1 MNYSLLHNAF
11 LSHKLKNWYH
21 ISWYFCSISEVR
33 RIFGWF
39 SDVCLQTLTN
49 FPPTC
54 NSTSCI
60 FQEFFQDLPL
70 HPTWQNIANYDKTW
84 QNTAKDKPW
93 NHDKPCVKHCQTM
106 VSTRFNPFQPV
117 STYPNPSMPLHTPLS
132 ARGRPRPAVQCQE
145 LSCSLNRSFHQKTLG
160 RKGGIM
166 GFMGDLWGIIV
177 GDLWW
182 IRVGKTSKTT
192 NKWLSNDDNQSL
204 RKQDK
209 HTTHLLINTC
219 CWNMFKP
226 AI

>member
-1 MNYSLLHNAF
+1 MINTFQYIIRLCIRITMNYSLLHNAF

-106 VSTRFNPFQPV
+106 VSTRFNPFQPIPIPPCRSILHWAQGAV
-117 STYPNPSMPLHTPLS
+117 RVQPFNAKSWAAPWTDPSI
-132 ARGRPRPAVQCQE
+132 RKRWEEKEE
-145 LSCSLNRSFHQKTLG
+145 LW
-160 RKGGIM
+160 
-166 GFMGDLWGIIV
+166 DLWGIY
-177 GDLWW
+177 GGL
-182 IRVGKTSKTT
+182 
-192 NKWLSNDDNQSL
+192 
-204 RKQDK
+204 
-209 HTTHLLINTC
+209 
-219 CWNMFKP
+219 
-226 AI
+226 